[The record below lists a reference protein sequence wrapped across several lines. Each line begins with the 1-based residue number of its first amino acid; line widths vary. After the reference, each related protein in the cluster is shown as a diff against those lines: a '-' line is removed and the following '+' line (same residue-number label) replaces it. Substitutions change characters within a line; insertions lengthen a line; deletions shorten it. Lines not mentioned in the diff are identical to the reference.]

1 MFFDEALQA
10 IRLDDRLGMPV
21 KRYMTRSVEEWQGK
35 RVVWTDGTMGVGI
48 DFDRAHLPFRDLLI
62 SIEDMS
68 ASDWEVRE

>member
-21 KRYMTRSVEEWQGK
+21 KRHMTRSVEEWQGK
-35 RVVWTDGTMGVGI
+35 RIVWTDGAVGI
-48 DFDRAHLPFRDLLI
+48 NVDFDLPGRPLI